1 MIAQIKDD
9 KLKLETKSTVLPL
22 HNIID
27 KEGII
32 NSTSKLTGANL
43 SPVKTVLVKK
53 ENDNEASKI
62 ETESIK
68 EITMSATHESSEID
82 TNRNQTSEILDLMNN
97 FTLEACNE
105 IPSNLQGKLQIVKEV
120 KSTNRQ
126 IP

>member
-27 KEGII
+27 KEVII

-105 IPSNLQGKLQIVKEV
+105 IPSNLQGKL
-120 KSTNRQ
+120 
-126 IP
+126 